1 MDKVSIEEAKEQLD
15 KDVLTAM
22 VRFYERTGIE
32 DIHVSGDTDD
42 EQRIG
47 FQMRRDT
54 DYPSFTVQ
62 SKIILK

>member
-32 DIHVSGDTDD
+32 DIHVSGDTND

-47 FQMRRDT
+47 FQMGRDT
-54 DYPSFTVQ
+54 DYPSFTV
-62 SKIILK
+62 

>member
-32 DIHVSGDTDD
+32 DIHVSGDTDN

-47 FQMRRDT
+47 FQMGRDT